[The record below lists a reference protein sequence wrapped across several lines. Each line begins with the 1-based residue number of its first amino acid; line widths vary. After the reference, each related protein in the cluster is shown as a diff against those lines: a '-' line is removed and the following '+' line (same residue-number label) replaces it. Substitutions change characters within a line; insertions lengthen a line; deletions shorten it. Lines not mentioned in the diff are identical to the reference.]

1 MLHSYQLSDMQFLRS
16 HSEQQITNNA
26 LVLFSIFFYFLL
38 LLTELFSHILQR
50 LMNHQPCT
58 VIINVMKLNYMK

>member
-38 LLTELFSHILQR
+38 LSFTFNWTFLTHSAKTDESSTLYSYH
-50 LMNHQPCT
+50 
-58 VIINVMKLNYMK
+58 